1 MIKIDKEFKELIPA
15 LSVDEKTAL
24 EENIK
29 KEGCRDALVLW
40 GETLIDGHNRYEI
53 CTRLN
58 IPYKTVTKDFESRE
72 DVIVWIIQN
81 QFGRRNLSAYDRSVL
96 ALKMKSIFV
105 DKAKENQGA
114 RTDILRDNICQIS
127 DRSEEI
133 KKPIDTKKEIAKIAG
148 VSHDTIARVEKIEKQ
163 ATPEIKAQ
171 VKSGEISINQA
182 YQATVRE
189 EKKAVVKEK
198 EKAVEKVQHGG
209 VDIFNTDRKYNII
222 YADPAWKYFDDGNK
236 NQSLHYTTMTI
247 EEICDLP
254 VKNIADDNCI
264 LFLWVTSPI
273 LDRAFEVIRAWGFN
287 YSTVGFVW
295 VKKNKASDTNFF
307 GCGSWTRANAEYCL
321 IATKG
326 QIDRMNADV
335 SQIIEAPIGEHSA
348 KPLEMYDKIERL
360 VGKLS
365 RIELFSRVD
374 REGWDRWGNG
384 I

>member
-1 MIKIDKEFKELIPA
+1 M
-15 LSVDEKTAL
+15 
-24 EENIK
+24 
-29 KEGCRDALVLW
+29 
-40 GETLIDGHNRYEI
+40 
-53 CTRLN
+53 
-58 IPYKTVTKDFESRE
+58 
-72 DVIVWIIQN
+72 
-81 QFGRRNLSAYDRSVL
+81 
-96 ALKMKSIFV
+96 
-105 DKAKENQGA
+105 
-114 RTDILRDNICQIS
+114 RDNICQIY
-127 DRSEEI
+127 DRSEEN

-182 YQATVRE
+182 YQATVRK

-198 EKAVEKVQHGG
+198 EKEVEKVQHGG

-222 YADPAWKYFDDGNK
+222 YADPAWKYFDGGNK

-273 LDRAFEVIRAWGFN
+273 LDRAFEVINAWGFN

-326 QIDRMNADV
+326 KIDRINADV

-374 REGWDRWGNG
+374 RDGWDRWGNG